1 MNLIRTILTAPW
13 MIDEPTA
20 SAAMPIVY
28 RLMKGDNVK
37 FDQVDRKP
45 YAFSASAMRK
55 VSYGRFDN
63 APAGSVAVYPI
74 IGAITKYDQFC
85 GPMGTERLMMMMSR
99 ADEMKNIAGHLL
111 EIDSGGGEGTNI
123 ETVAR
128 FIRYEIKKPVVAWF
142 NGVNASAAY
151 YISAA
156 TDEIYAGE
164 DTDVVGS
171 IGVMISFADMRPF
184 FEEQGIRIHEI
195 YADQSTLKNLDF
207 KEALEGKYEK
217 LREGLLNP
225 YASRFISTVQE
236 MRPNLKEK
244 DAYKGAVYT
253 ADKAVE
259 IGMIDGIRTF
269 EQAVDRVLELGR
281 ITNPQQNSLE
291 MNRINTVLGYELELS
306 DGGVF
311 LREDEL
317 QRIDRH
323 LVSAGYEAVEEGA
336 VTRLQ
341 ENIQTIEASL
351 KEMTDNVQA
360 LSERITN
367 LESQMVEHA
376 RQIDEIGAQPGDV
389 PTKAFSAADP
399 AGMTPPDAL
408 DEFENTI
415 RAAAESGGGIIVTK

>member
-1 MNLIRTILTAPW
+1 
-13 MIDEPTA
+13 
-20 SAAMPIVY
+20 
-28 RLMKGDNVK
+28 
-37 FDQVDRKP
+37 
-45 YAFSASAMRK
+45 
-55 VSYGRFDN
+55 
-63 APAGSVAVYPI
+63 
-74 IGAITKYDQFC
+74 
-85 GPMGTERLMMMMSR
+85 
-99 ADEMKNIAGHLL
+99 
-111 EIDSGGGEGTNI
+111 
-123 ETVAR
+123 
-128 FIRYEIKKPVVAWF
+128 
-142 NGVNASAAY
+142 
-151 YISAA
+151 
-156 TDEIYAGE
+156 
-164 DTDVVGS
+164 
-171 IGVMISFADMRPF
+171 
-184 FEEQGIRIHEI
+184 
-195 YADQSTLKNLDF
+195 
-207 KEALEGKYEK
+207 
-217 LREGLLNP
+217 
-225 YASRFISTVQE
+225 
-236 MRPNLKEK
+236 
-244 DAYKGAVYT
+244 
-253 ADKAVE
+253 
-259 IGMIDGIRTF
+259 
-269 EQAVDRVLELGR
+269 
-281 ITNPQQNSLE
+281 